1 MQPKRTP
8 TPSVFAIAFGE
19 KGRAALVLMMLITGA
34 GLLLDFWITNL
45 HPLFSIGFLLSSVPV
60 GLYWLAHRT
69 IRMSR
74 KQDPSEYIRN
84 MALAVV
90 AGQAGCSTVI
100 LVFLA
105 LFGGMYLDARFDT
118 HPIFTLVLVL
128 LSVPLGLYMMVRVV
142 LSSTS
147 RITPPSKGGSSAG
160 ASHKKENGL

>member
-1 MQPKRTP
+1 MRPKRTP
-8 TPSVFAIAFGE
+8 TPSAVAIAFGE
-19 KGRAALVLMMLITGA
+19 QGRAALVLMTLITGA
-34 GLLLDFWITNL
+34 GLLLDFWITKL
-45 HPLFSIGFLLSSVPV
+45 HPLLSIGFLLSSVPV

-100 LVFLA
+100 LVFMA
-105 LFGGMYLDARFDT
+105 LFGGMYLDAKLDT

-147 RITPPSKGGSSAG
+147 RITPPSKGGSSA
-160 ASHKKENGL
+160 ATHKKENGL